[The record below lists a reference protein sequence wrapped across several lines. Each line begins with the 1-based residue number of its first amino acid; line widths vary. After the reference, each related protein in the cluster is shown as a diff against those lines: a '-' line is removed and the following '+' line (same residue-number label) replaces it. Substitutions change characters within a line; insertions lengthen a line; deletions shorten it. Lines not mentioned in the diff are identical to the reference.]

1 MLLKVKVFPGKN
13 KEKIE
18 EKDQGR
24 LEIFLKEPAKNNR
37 ANNALILVLAAYFK
51 TTPENIRIIKGRHSP
66 NKTIEIKTDES
77 LRY

>member
-24 LEIFLKEPAKNNR
+24 LEIFLKEPAKNNT
-37 ANNALILVLAAYFK
+37 L
-51 TTPENIRIIKGRHSP
+51 RHQM
-66 NKTIEIKTDES
+66 
-77 LRY
+77 